1 MKKMLTFGK
10 RLGLGLVAVTACAA
24 TAAPFLPL
32 GLGSAGESGGG
43 ASEDETTI
51 SVRGE
56 QDETPTVIRAEH
68 MKVGEIQSYTSAS
81 GKPITLTRTEEG
93 FTIKLGE
100 KEFKVRAGGE
110 GDSLFLH
117 GGPGMRKV
125 VIMDGGKGG
134 ETVVSGSDSGLP
146 GEMKMRKV
154 WVGEN
159 GEHGFAF
166 RTGDG
171 AAKSFKDVLSEQ
183 KLKSLEGLDPK
194 TRDAVTK
201 ALEELAG
208 KGVIVAPM
216 CDLPM
221 KVMADGKDGGRVE
234 IKVIRKKTSDQQ

>member
-32 GLGSAGESGGG
+32 GLGSSDSTGGG
-43 ASEDETTI
+43 GDDETTI
-51 SVRGE
+51 SVRG
-56 QDETPTVIRAEH
+56 QGDESPTVIRTED
-68 MKVGEIQSYTSAS
+68 MRVGEVQSYTSAS

-93 FTIKLGE
+93 YTIKLGE
-100 KEFKVRAGGE
+100 KEFKVRAGGDGE
-110 GDSLFLH
+110 TFLH
-117 GGPGMRKV
+117 GGPGVRKIV
-125 VIMDGGKGG
+125 VMDGSGKHGDM
-134 ETVVSGSDSGLP
+134 VFSGVDDGLP
-146 GEMKMRKV
+146 GETKMRKV
-154 WVGEN
+154 WVGEG

-171 AAKSFKDVLSEQ
+171 ASKSFKDVLSEQ

-216 CDLPM
+216 CDLPVR
-221 KVMADGKDGGRVE
+221 VMADGKDDDHVE
-234 IKVIRKKTSDQQ
+234 IKVIRKKTTDQE